1 MMASAAVPGVPAV
14 VDAAGLL
21 SPPDDAL
28 IARMEKGEPIPI
40 SLLFRTYVC
49 CAVHSIFGNLV
60 CALFSTAA
68 CWVQSWSCVTRPLDS
83 LFLLTVYTAALTSG
97 HIYPDV
103 SVDGAPAVWAWRE
116 CVRMRVCVCVC
127 VCVCGRY
134 FYNGRMAPTSGTH
147 APSLSPT
154 PSSLHVWWHPTGSCI
169 PVIATTA
176 ADVCVLLCAVRIFDG
191 QIRGCTST
199 E

>member
-1 MMASAAVPGVPAV
+1 MASAAVPGVPAV

-127 VCVCGRY
+127 VCVVVI
-134 FYNGRMAPTSGTH
+134 FTTVEWHQPVAHMLP
-147 APSLSPT
+147 PSLQHPPHSMCGGTRRALASP
-154 PSSLHVWWHPTGSCI
+154 
-169 PVIATTA
+169 
-176 ADVCVLLCAVRIFDG
+176 
-191 QIRGCTST
+191 
-199 E
+199 